1 MKIREFNK
9 HTDLEQCVKMGKR
22 QHSESTWSHLP
33 YDAERVKNQYLNSV
47 GNHQYKVF
55 IAEDHGKIVG
65 AAAVVEC
72 QYHFSYQ
79 TYVQDIF
86 FYLDPAYRRGLT
98 ARRLYQRVYNWA
110 KSIGAC
116 EVYLNYGFGKEN
128 ARIEKFYTRM
138 GYEHHSDNYRKA
150 VIE

>member
-9 HTDLEQCVKMGKR
+9 HTDLQKCIKMGKL

-47 GNHQYKVF
+47 GNPRYKVF
-55 IAEDHGKIVG
+55 VIDNQGEIAG
-65 AAAVVEC
+65 ATAVVEC

-86 FYLDPAYRRGLT
+86 FYIYPEFRRGLI
-98 ARRLYQRVYNWA
+98 ARRLYQRIYDWA
-110 KSIGAC
+110 KERGAC
-116 EVYLNYGFGKEN
+116 EVYLNYGFGSEN
-128 ARIEKFYTRM
+128 ARIKKFYNRM